1 MFPNTHD
8 VYMHDTTQRHL
19 FAQSRRPFSH
29 GCIRVNDPM
38 RFAEVILEQDKGWGR
53 DRAAAARRS
62 SETVTLDNHIW
73 VHNVYLTAWVASDG
87 EVLNFGDV
95 YGLDNRVSQAL
106 GGRSIRPVETVADDV
121 ETASIAD
128 EEAPVQPAKKKK
140 QGGGAA
146 KSKPM
151 TVPGSF
157 GEAMSGL
164 LAN

>member
-1 MFPNTHD
+1 
-8 VYMHDTTQRHL
+8 MHDTTQRHL
-19 FAQSRRPFSH
+19 FAQSRRAYSH

-38 RFAEVILEQDKGWGR
+38 RFAEVLLEQDKGWSR

-73 VHNVYLTAWVASDG
+73 VHNVYLTAWVGDDG
-87 EVLNFGDV
+87 EVMNFGDV
-95 YGLDNRVSQAL
+95 YGLDSRVSQAL
-106 GGRSIRPVETVADDV
+106 GGRALRPVAPTPEDDV

-128 EEAPVQPAKKKK
+128 EEPTARPVKKKK
-140 QGGGAA
+140 TSGAAA

-151 TVPGSF
+151 SVPGSF
-157 GEAMSGL
+157 SEAMSGL